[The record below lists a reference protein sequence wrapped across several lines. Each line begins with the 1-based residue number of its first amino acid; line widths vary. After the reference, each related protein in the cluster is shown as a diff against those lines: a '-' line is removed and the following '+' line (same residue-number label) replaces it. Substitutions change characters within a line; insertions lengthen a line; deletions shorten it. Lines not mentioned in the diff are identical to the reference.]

1 VRSNGHLLLPKY
13 TGSITLRK
21 AMSSTSRRAG
31 ATEEIMGGRDA
42 SQPRKKNSVSVI
54 PLYIFRWLS
63 QLVDPQEIIECTA
76 SHEQAH
82 MNGSRLQI
90 KDL

>member
-1 VRSNGHLLLPKY
+1 
-13 TGSITLRK
+13 
-21 AMSSTSRRAG
+21 M
-31 ATEEIMGGRDA
+31 
-42 SQPRKKNSVSVI
+42 I

-90 KDL
+90 KDLWLVDSKTVVASFKVSTATPKESILAELKKNWIAVQGMAKADNMDSDN